1 MNFTATW
8 MNFTDVSLNE
18 EAKQRKYCLTPF
30 ILISRTGRANLR
42 ILKSEL
48 WLPGGGKES
57 YRLETSELSGM
68 LEMGSGY
75 RSKIYSTQDL

>member
-8 MNFTDVSLNE
+8 MNFTDILLNE
-18 EAKQRKYCLTPF
+18 EAKHRKYCLTPF

-42 ILKSEL
+42 FLKSEL

-57 YRLETSELSGM
+57 Y
-68 LEMGSGY
+68 
-75 RSKIYSTQDL
+75 